1 MAGVELEG
9 QVVLIG
15 KVDTARPA
23 PITQCQPGRLL
34 DLTSRQNRSKC
45 LCRVLV
51 RPFLP
56 AQGACICVLGLDSN
70 RAGGVAPEDRSQCL
84 PQIFERGN
92 LDAGLLMDVLDLY
105 VAPGAARPREVVEE
119 EVGSGFIGLA

>member
-9 QVVLIG
+9 QVVLDG
-15 KVDTARPA
+15 KLDTARPA
-23 PITQCQPGRLL
+23 PVAQCQPGRLL
-34 DLTSRQNRSKC
+34 DLASRQHRSKC

-56 AQGACICVLGLDSN
+56 AQGARICVLRLDGD

-92 LDAGLLMDVLDLY
+92 LDAGFLLDVLDLH
-105 VAPGAARPREVVEE
+105 VALGEARP
-119 EVGSGFIGLA
+119 